1 MAIAASYLLDLYPLQ
16 GLDWLRSEHVAG
28 VAMAEPPEVSPAPA
42 VHLLLVLG
50 VGGGVVGAADDRRD
64 PRRGGV
70 EAAQHRRH
78 QPVLRVPVPELP
90 VLPSPPRAQ
99 HIAREERDGVAGAG
113 GDEHH
118 GWRWVLPAGRRAR
131 VVGGGHDRVHASIT
145 PGRSGGTSKIT
156 AQPSSNRAGE
166 GDPNILR

>member
-1 MAIAASYLLDLYPLQ
+1 MAVYSDLHSPLHFTCHSDGKTMAIAASYLLDLYPLQ

-99 HIAREERDGVAGAG
+99 HIARCKTGKKKKKRK
-113 GDEHH
+113 
-118 GWRWVLPAGRRAR
+118 RQTPA
-131 VVGGGHDRVHASIT
+131 
-145 PGRSGGTSKIT
+145 
-156 AQPSSNRAGE
+156 
-166 GDPNILR
+166 